1 VRSKQDDDDD
11 DKDASDMRKS
21 TRRKLENKMRKLV
34 ESLLAKNVLPDPFLV
49 WDPDSSDE
57 RERIAIRRIGTVF
70 AAYSVATWYWEM
82 CEMLRKLLLVGLL
95 LFVSPGEP
103 AQIGCGLLIT
113 LFFLFAQLIFQ
124 PFATKPMNQLQTACQ
139 VSIAISLFVGMMS
152 RVDQYI
158 QQEAELAASGFW
170 GADTEGGGGQNV
182 NSVVFSYIASVIN
195 VTTLLL
201 PGILVMK
208 GTWRSLRSLSEMPGL
223 LQRQIHEI
231 SQKVAAKAKALFGIG
246 QTHGKAKAQ
255 NIVSD
260 SEVEGPKKLKRPL
273 TGVFPKPPP
282 PIAEKAARP
291 ESDEAEVDLKLREGH
306 VAQEPQMP
314 PSSEPRRPAQ
324 LDDSDT
330 VSISSISKMTR
341 ENDLANTQPEIFRPK
356 RQARFRE
363 LADSAKKYGLQ
374 QDPISLVH
382 HSQHKVTEEVDTS
395 NLKGQR
401 GLAHDNLQIV
411 ALKVPRHFG
420 ALQGV
425 TPSDTE
431 SSYMC
436 DDLAL
441 DSLVPPLRRFGYHAN
456 ELKSPDLSRAK
467 ASDDSSHLSDDPDLD
482 TLGYTPRTLA
492 YVSSGAYVRVPPKR

>member
-1 VRSKQDDDDD
+1 VRRKQDDDDD
-11 DKDASDMRKS
+11 DEDASDMRKS
-21 TRRKLENKMRKLV
+21 TRTKLQNKMRKLV

-70 AAYSVATWYWEM
+70 AAYSVATWFWEM

-113 LFFLFAQLIFQ
+113 LLFLFAQLIFQ

-182 NSVVFSYIASVIN
+182 NSVMFSYIASVIN

-208 GTWRSLRSLSEMPGL
+208 GTWSSLPSLSEIPGL

-231 SQKVAAKAKALFGIG
+231 SHKVAAKAKALFSIG
-246 QTHGKAKAQ
+246 QTQGKTKAQ

-282 PIAEKAARP
+282 IAENAARW
-291 ESDEAEVDLKLREGH
+291 
-306 VAQEPQMP
+306 
-314 PSSEPRRPAQ
+314 
-324 LDDSDT
+324 
-330 VSISSISKMTR
+330 I
-341 ENDLANTQPEIFRPK
+341 
-356 RQARFRE
+356 
-363 LADSAKKYGLQ
+363 
-374 QDPISLVH
+374 
-382 HSQHKVTEEVDTS
+382 
-395 NLKGQR
+395 
-401 GLAHDNLQIV
+401 
-411 ALKVPRHFG
+411 
-420 ALQGV
+420 
-425 TPSDTE
+425 
-431 SSYMC
+431 
-436 DDLAL
+436 
-441 DSLVPPLRRFGYHAN
+441 
-456 ELKSPDLSRAK
+456 
-467 ASDDSSHLSDDPDLD
+467 
-482 TLGYTPRTLA
+482 
-492 YVSSGAYVRVPPKR
+492 

>member
-1 VRSKQDDDDD
+1 MRRKQDDDDD

-21 TRRKLENKMRKLV
+21 TRRKLENKLRKLV

-70 AAYSVATWYWEM
+70 AAYSVATWFWEM

-113 LFFLFAQLIFQ
+113 LLFLFAQLIFQ

-195 VTTLLL
+195 VTTLLM

-208 GTWRSLRSLSEMPGL
+208 GTWSSLRSLSEIWGL
-223 LQRQIHEI
+223 LQRQMHEI
-231 SQKVAAKAKALFGIG
+231 SHKVAAKAKALFGIG
-246 QTHGKAKAQ
+246 QTQGKTKAQ

-260 SEVEGPKKLKRPL
+260 LEVEGPKKLKRPL
-273 TGVFPKPPP
+273 TGVFQPKPPP
-282 PIAEKAARP
+282 PIAENAARP
-291 ESDEAEVDLKLREGH
+291 ESDEAEVDLKLKGGH
-306 VAQEPQMP
+306 VAQASQLP

-356 RQARFRE
+356 TQTRLRE
-363 LADSAKKYGLQ
+363 FADSAKKYGLQ

-382 HSQHKVTEEVDTS
+382 HSQRKVTEEMDTS
-395 NLKGQR
+395 DLR
-401 GLAHDNLQIV
+401 ALQ
-411 ALKVPRHFG
+411 VPRHFG

-425 TPSDTE
+425 TPTDTK

-436 DDLAL
+436 DDFDL

-456 ELKSPDLSRAK
+456 ELKSPDLSSAK
-467 ASDDSSHLSDDPDLD
+467 ASDDSSRLSDDPDLD

>member
-1 VRSKQDDDDD
+1 
-11 DKDASDMRKS
+11 
-21 TRRKLENKMRKLV
+21 MRKLV
-34 ESLLAKNVLPDPFLV
+34 ESLLAKNVLPDPFLI

-70 AAYSVATWYWEM
+70 AAYSVRTWFWEM
-82 CEMLRKLLLVGLL
+82 SEMLRKLLLVGLL
-95 LFVSPGEP
+95 LFISPGEP

-113 LFFLFAQLIFQ
+113 LLFLFAQLIFQ

-139 VSIAISLFVGMMS
+139 LSIAMSLFVGMMS
-152 RVDQYI
+152 KVDKYI

-170 GADTEGGGGQNV
+170 GADTEWGGGQNV
-182 NSVVFSYIASVIN
+182 NSVAFSYIASVIN
-195 VTTLLL
+195 VTTLLM

-208 GTWRSLRSLSEMPGL
+208 GTWSSLPSLSEIPGL

-231 SQKVAAKAKALFGIG
+231 AREVAAKAKALFGIG
-246 QTHGKAKAQ
+246 QTQGKTKAQ

-282 PIAEKAARP
+282 QIAENAARP
-291 ESDEAEVDLKLREGH
+291 QSDEAEVNLKLREGH
-306 VAQEPQMP
+306 VAKAPQMP

-356 RQARFRE
+356 TQARLRE

-382 HSQHKVTEEVDTS
+382 LSQSKGTEEVDTS
-395 NLKGQR
+395 ELRQIGT
-401 GLAHDNLQIV
+401 LQVLRQI
-411 ALKVPRHFG
+411 G
-420 ALQGV
+420 ALQGDA
-425 TPSDTE
+425 PSDTK
-431 SSYMC
+431 SSYMS
-436 DDLAL
+436 DDLDL
-441 DSLVPPLRRFGYHAN
+441 DSLVLPLRRFGCNAN

-467 ASDDSSHLSDDPDLD
+467 ASDLDSSHRSDVPDLD
-482 TLGYTPRTLA
+482 ALGYTPRTLA
-492 YVSSGAYVRVPPKR
+492 YVSSGANLRVPPKR

>member
-1 VRSKQDDDDD
+1 MRRKQDDDDD
-11 DKDASDMRKS
+11 DEDASDMRKS
-21 TRRKLENKMRKLV
+21 TRTKLQNKMRKLV

-70 AAYSVATWYWEM
+70 AAYSVATWFWEM

-113 LFFLFAQLIFQ
+113 LLFLFAQLIFQ

-182 NSVVFSYIASVIN
+182 NSVMFSYIASVIN

-208 GTWRSLRSLSEMPGL
+208 GTWSSLPSLSEIPGL

-231 SQKVAAKAKALFGIG
+231 SHKVAAKAKALFSIG
-246 QTHGKAKAQ
+246 QTQGKTKAQ

-282 PIAEKAARP
+282 IAENAARP
-291 ESDEAEVDLKLREGH
+291 ESDEEEVDLKLREGH
-306 VAQEPQMP
+306 VARAPQMP

-330 VSISSISKMTR
+330 VSVSSISKLTS

-356 RQARFRE
+356 TQARLRE
-363 LADSAKKYGLQ
+363 FADSARKYGLQ

-382 HSQHKVTEEVDTS
+382 LSQSKGTGEVDTS
-395 NLKGQR
+395 ELRQIGS
-401 GLAHDNLQIV
+401 LQV
-411 ALKVPRHFG
+411 LRQVG
-420 ALQGV
+420 ALQGDP
-425 TPSDTE
+425 PSDTE
-431 SSYMC
+431 SSYMS
-436 DDLAL
+436 DDLDL
-441 DSLVPPLRRFGYHAN
+441 DSLVLPLRRFGCNAN

-467 ASDDSSHLSDDPDLD
+467 ASDLDSNHLSHDPDLD

-492 YVSSGAYVRVPPKR
+492 YVSSGAKVRVPPKR